1 MNSGLW
7 VYLATSPLLWLA
19 GTLVVWIAAAGIAGL
34 RPNNPLLNPII
45 LSIAAIAAA
54 LHLSGIE
61 YSTYFEG
68 AQFIYFM
75 LGPATVALG
84 IPLYEK
90 LAMVKSNLIPMLLAL
105 VAGSLTA
112 IGSTVYLAHLFGFA
126 PAVVASLAPKSAT
139 TPVAMAISSSLQ
151 GSPALTAAVVIL
163 TGICGAL
170 IVTPM
175 MNAMRIKDY
184 SARGFAVGLASHGIG
199 TARAYS
205 VDEVAGLFSGIA
217 MGLNAVVTSLIIH
230 FFLVSVR

>member
-19 GTLVVWIAAAGIAGL
+19 GTLIVWLAAAGIAGL

-54 LHLSGIE
+54 LYLSGIE
-61 YSTYFEG
+61 YNTYFEG

-90 LAMVKSNLIPMLLAL
+90 LGMVRSNLIPMLLAL

-139 TPVAMAISSSLQ
+139 TPVAMAISSSLH

-217 MGLNAVVTSLIIH
+217 MGLNAVVTPLIIH
-230 FFLVSVR
+230 LFLVGAR